1 MNKKGWEAACFKVLK
16 ERWNNRTLTEV
27 QWDLN
32 DVDPEVD
39 LTLLQEEDED
49 VVIAEPSDP
58 DPNTDAPMAD
68 DADTAKMKSL
78 EEEAKRLMAEHV
90 KRVHEEAVMRHLL
103 AQASYLYQRPGK
115 LSSYSEDEMKLR
127 AEIEEFKENFMF
139 DHMKHCSKGSL
150 VMDLRL
156 VTVET
161 MLLFDYMHA
170 KGWSP
175 KELTRPS
182 DKHIRWKAGEEIS
195 PLFSDPGNLQ
205 YDVLYHIL
213 RLDRFLDQTAV
224 HRVIKV
230 SATEYGSGRNKSAVG
245 AVNLRGNIIEAIL
258 RELQVNSTESWNWRA
273 WKYHKGYS
281 YKQNW
286 Y

>member
-1 MNKKGWEAACFKVLK
+1 MKVLK
-16 ERWNNRTLTEV
+16 GRWENRTLTEE
-27 QWDLN
+27 QWNLDL
-32 DVDPEVD
+32 VDPAVD
-39 LTLLQEEDED
+39 FTLFLEEDED
-49 VVIAEPSDP
+49 VVIAEPSDQ

-68 DADTAKMKSL
+68 DADTAQMKSL

-103 AQASYLYQRPGK
+103 AQASYLYKRPGTDT
-115 LSSYSEDEMKLR
+115 LSQEEIKLR
-127 AEIEEFKENFMF
+127 AEVEDFKRTFMF
-139 DHMKHCSKGSL
+139 DHMKHCDKGML
-150 VMDLRL
+150 VKDLRL
-156 VTVET
+156 VTAET
-161 MLLFDYMHA
+161 MHLFDYMHQQ
-170 KGWSP
+170 GWSP

-182 DKHIRWKAGEEIS
+182 DKHIRCKAGEDIS